1 MGGQNLSNLLAL
13 ITLAW
18 RYPVP
23 KLADEHDNWKQG
35 ADTHSSR
42 YSQVWFRYLCVVVHF
57 AVCKLLA
64 YPL

>member
-35 ADTHSSR
+35 ADTPADIPKFGLDTCNVCCCS
-42 YSQVWFRYLCVVVHF
+42 LCGV
-57 AVCKLLA
+57 
-64 YPL
+64 